1 MPSVPNGAETSPVLR
16 ITSTAGT
23 ASGFFSSTRSG
34 LYLGSYHKGPSSKK
48 LILTDFSSLLHSY
61 L

>member
-48 LILTDFSSLLHSY
+48 LILTDFSS
-61 L
+61 